1 MGAELGRQ
9 PGGGAGGL
17 VARAGAP
24 GCHPGSG
31 SPASPT
37 PPTRPAK
44 SRRYGG
50 IHFEDG
56 DLTGRSVGHQIGG
69 AVWTKALS
77 YFNGTAS

>member
-1 MGAELGRQ
+1 MP
-9 PGGGAGGL
+9 PGFRFTSSTDAADQAG
-17 VARAGAP
+17 
-24 GCHPGSG
+24 
-31 SPASPT
+31 
-37 PPTRPAK
+37 K